1 MHQRGQN
8 PGLARATVEESMDPN
23 KMYILEDQYAYVTHQ
38 RWLRQRAR
46 AVQGAVRAALVV
58 LNPAEHSVIVGYYFD
73 GWSFPRLANS
83 LGQSLVRVRAIH
95 RRALLK
101 LEVELAPFAEEMF
114 GIRAVRT
121 AGCPICQAEW
131 RAIAERLLDEKT
143 PDMTW
148 GQVAGRIERATGWRP
163 STPRTLTTHQK
174 HHRRFV
180 HTSDTEHE
188 GGNSCNDSRACTD
201 LMP

>member
-1 MHQRGQN
+1 
-8 PGLARATVEESMDPN
+8 MDPN
-23 KMYILEDQYAYVTHQ
+23 RMYILEDQFAYAGHQ

-46 AVQGAVRAALVV
+46 AVERAVRDALVV

-83 LGQSLVRVRAIH
+83 LGQSLPRIRAIH

-101 LEVELAPFAEEMF
+101 LEVELAPFVEEMF
-114 GIRAVRT
+114 GIRPVRT
-121 AGCPICQAEW
+121 AQCPICQAEW
-131 RAIAERLLDEKT
+131 RTVAERLLDEKT

-148 GQVAGRIERATGWRP
+148 GQVAIRIERATGWRP
-163 STPRTLTTHQK
+163 PTPRILTAHQK

-180 HTSDTEHE
+180 HLSDTETK
-188 GGNSCNDSRACTD
+188 GGISCNGSPDYTD